1 MTLLQLGGEGG
12 KGPDGRCGEEQH
24 GGEPMTVRFV
34 IEICHESHRLNVA
47 HISKQP

>member
-34 IEICHESHRLNVA
+34 IEICHVTQTKCYSH
-47 HISKQP
+47 Q